1 MNDQIYTSLDE
12 LPIVLTVDEVRQ
24 VLHIGRNK
32 AYSLINSGA
41 IRTIKVGEH
50 TRILKTEL
58 IRFLEGGS

>member
-1 MNDQIYTSLDE
+1 MNEPIYTSLDD
-12 LPIVLTVDEVRQ
+12 LPIVLTVEQMRQ

-32 AYSLINSGA
+32 AYGLINSGV

-50 TRILKTEL
+50 TRILKSDL